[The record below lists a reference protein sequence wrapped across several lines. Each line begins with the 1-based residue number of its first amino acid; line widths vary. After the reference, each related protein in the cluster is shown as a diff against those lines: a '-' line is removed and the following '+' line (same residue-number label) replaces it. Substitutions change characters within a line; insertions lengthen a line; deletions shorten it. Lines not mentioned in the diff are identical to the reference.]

1 MVADRFDLQ
10 FITHQTPRYDTLS
23 GALLALRGRCRW
35 IQLRMKDA
43 SAEEIGKTGRL
54 LREECR
60 KYGARL
66 ILNDHVHL
74 VAEIGAD
81 GVHLGLSDMP
91 VREARALLGK
101 DYLIGGTANTFETVQ
116 QHYQDGADYVGVG
129 PFRYTATKKN
139 LSPVLGLEGYT
150 DILRRMQISGIAL
163 PVVAIGGILCEDL
176 PALCHTGVQGIAISG
191 AILQATRPE
200 EETTRFIRC
209 WKEGK

>member
-1 MVADRFDLQ
+1 MAKRFELQ
-10 FITHQTPRYDTLS
+10 FITHQTQRYDTLS
-23 GALLALRGRCRW
+23 GALLALRGGCRW

-43 SAEEIGKTGRL
+43 SAEEVEKTGRL

-66 ILNDHVHL
+66 LLNDHVEL
-74 VAEIGAD
+74 VAVTGAD

-101 DYLIGGTANTFETVQ
+101 DYLIGGTANTFENVQ
-116 QHYQDGADYVGVG
+116 QHYLDGADYVGIG
-129 PFRYTATKKN
+129 PFRYTTTKKN
-139 LSPVLGLEGYT
+139 LSPVLGVEGYT
-150 DILRRMQISGIAL
+150 DILRRMRKSGIAL

-176 PALCHTGVQGIAISG
+176 PALRHTGIQGIAISG

-200 EETTRFIRC
+200 EETARFIRC
-209 WKEGK
+209 WKGK